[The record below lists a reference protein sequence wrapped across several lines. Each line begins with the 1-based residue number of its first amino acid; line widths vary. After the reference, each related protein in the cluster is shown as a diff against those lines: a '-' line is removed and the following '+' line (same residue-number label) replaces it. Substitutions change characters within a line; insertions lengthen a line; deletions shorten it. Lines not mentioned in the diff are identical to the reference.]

1 MIQDEIEKVFLADFS
16 ELSVS
21 NLTQHETGITAE
33 AGRPAVAP
41 APPADCRWCSSQLT
55 MLTISHSDYRV
66 PIPAQWPVQPSHK
79 LPART

>member
-33 AGRPAVAP
+33 
-41 APPADCRWCSSQLT
+41 
-55 MLTISHSDYRV
+55 
-66 PIPAQWPVQPSHK
+66 
-79 LPART
+79 LPE